1 MVVLAGF
8 EIYVLQSAGGKP
20 FQGSVKEGG
29 ADASSTYG
37 RIDQDIAEYPEML
50 TAVLGVFKDTEAGES
65 SIRLDGLENRHILGI
80 DMLHNICMPERTA
93 FRHHGRDIFL
103 PVKCKL
109 AYAHLYLAVGDVS
122 SVGLK
127 VGIEHLHQYI
137 GIIHSCRYYIK
148 VCIHHLQIFLD
159 FIYELLRSLGNYQQ
173 ECENGH
179 SEDNSNHHS
188 GEAARLEAEI

>member
-80 DMLHNICMPERTA
+80 DMLHNICMPERTTV
-93 FRHHGRDIFL
+93 RHHGRDIFFTI
-103 PVKCKL
+103 KCQF
-109 AYAHLYLAVGDVS
+109 AYAHLYLAVGDVAAVS
-122 SVGLK
+122 LK
-127 VGIEHLHQYI
+127 IGIEHLHQGTGIVRLGWDYVYFVIFHCYFGYI
-137 GIIHSCRYYIK
+137 NAWQEISPLASLCRNDKK
-148 VCIHHLQIFLD
+148 VGFSRNDRNMLKDI
-159 FIYELLRSLGNYQQ
+159 S
-173 ECENGH
+173 
-179 SEDNSNHHS
+179 
-188 GEAARLEAEI
+188 